1 MVAVLLDLD
10 DTLVDSTTAMIAA
23 GRAAAA
29 TLWPQ
34 AGADLHDA
42 AARRFR
48 TDPRGLFGAYTRGEL
63 DFAAMRRARVAD
75 LVDHLG
81 LADIDDAH
89 RQFEAAYAP
98 AFAQHL
104 RAYDDVAGLLAE
116 AGERHWRVGV
126 LTNSGA
132 TYTAEKLRLAGL
144 VGRFDV
150 VVTTDDLGYGKPD
163 PRVFA
168 HACALL
174 GSEPADTAYVG
185 DDLEVDARGARA
197 AGLYAVWLS
206 RAPGSPQGGGGR
218 VPAEP
223 VWDGPRVSTLAGLG
237 PVLSARQGPGRA
249 PGEARG
255 ADLGTGAGGR

>member
-10 DTLVDSTTAMIAA
+10 DTLVDSTAAMIAA
-23 GRAAAA
+23 GRTATA

-34 AGADLHDA
+34 AGPDLHEA

-48 TDPRGLFGAYTRGEL
+48 ADPRGLFGAYTRGEL
-63 DFAAMRRARVAD
+63 DFPAMRRARVAD
-75 LVDHLG
+75 LVGHLG
-81 LADIDDAH
+81 LDHVQDAH
-89 RQFEAAYAP
+89 ERFEAAYAP
-98 AFAQHL
+98 AFAEHL
-104 RAYDDVAGLLAE
+104 RAFTDVTALLRRAE
-116 AGERHWRVGV
+116 GHGWPVGV

-132 TYTAEKLRLAGL
+132 GYTAQKLRLTGL
-144 VGRFDV
+144 ADRFEV
-150 VVTTDDLGYGKPD
+150 VVTTDDLGFGKPD

-197 AGLYAVWLS
+197 AGLYAVWLAREDVTS
-206 RAPGSPQGGGGR
+206 VGADATGG
-218 VPAEP
+218 
-223 VWDGPRVSTLAGLG
+223 WDGPRVSSLAEVG
-237 PVLSARQGPGRA
+237 PLLA
-249 PGEARG
+249 ARG